1 MVKLGESMFD
11 IVDTIG
17 NTFYYSAFSNVGVYK
32 LNKSEVLL
40 IDSCDHKRMVRSLDN
55 ILEKNNLRINTII
68 NTHCHV
74 DHIAGNKFFYDKYG
88 CRILASKG
96 EQGFIAYPDRE
107 PRFYYSGINTDKTKN
122 PFFMAEASDA
132 EVITPDNTPEGF
144 EIISLPGHSFDMIGV
159 RTPDDVVFL
168 SDSILSKKTWD
179 EYKLPFFYSVNESL
193 QTLKDIQNI
202 KAKLFVPAH
211 NEPLRDICELAEYNI
226 NSMKHKKELIYDLC
240 QNKSFEEIFADV
252 IDALGLRIMTPKY
265 PMYAV
270 MIRNFLQSL
279 VEDEAIYAELNDSV
293 LVYRRV

>member
-1 MVKLGESMFD
+1 MFD

-32 LNKSEVLL
+32 LNKSEVVL
-40 IDSCDHKRMVRSLDN
+40 IDSCDHKRMVRSLDG
-55 ILEKNNLRINTII
+55 ILENNNLRINTII

-107 PRFYYSGINTDKTKN
+107 SRFYYSGINTSNKDRN
-122 PFFMAEASDA
+122 PFFITEPSDA
-132 EVITPDNTPEGF
+132 EVITADNTPEGF
-144 EIISLPGHSFDMIGV
+144 EIIPLPGHSFEMIGV

-168 SDSILSKKTWD
+168 ADAILSRKTWD
-179 EYKLPFFYSVNESL
+179 EYKLPFFYSVNESM

-211 NEPLRDICELAEYNI
+211 DEPLSDICELAEYNI
-226 NSMKHKKELIYDLC
+226 ESMKHKKELIYSLC
-240 QNKSFEEIFADV
+240 NGKSFEEIFALT
-252 IDALGLRIMTPKY
+252 IDKLGLRIMTPKY
-265 PMYAV
+265 PMYSV
-270 MIRNFLQSL
+270 MVRNFLQSL
-279 VEDEAIYAELNDSV
+279 VEDEAINATLEDSV
-293 LVYRRV
+293 LIYRKV

>member
-1 MVKLGESMFD
+1 MFD

-32 LNKSEVLL
+32 LNKSEVVL
-40 IDSCDHKRMVRSLDN
+40 IDACDHKRMVRSLDG

-107 PRFYYSGINTDKTKN
+107 SRFYYSGINTSNKDRN
-122 PFFMAEASDA
+122 PFFITEPSDA
-132 EVITPDNTPEGF
+132 EVITADNTPEGF
-144 EIISLPGHSFDMIGV
+144 EIIPLPGHSFDMIGV

-168 SDSILSKKTWD
+168 ADAILSKKTWD
-179 EYKLPFFYSVNESL
+179 EYKLPFFYNVNESMK
-193 QTLKDIQNI
+193 TLKDMQKL

-211 NEPLRDICELAEYNI
+211 NDPIDDIVELAEYNI
-226 NSMKHKKELIYDLC
+226 KGMKHKKELIYSLC
-240 QNKSFEEIFADV
+240 EGKSFDEIFSDV
-252 IDALGLRIMTPKY
+252 IDALELRILTPKY

-270 MIRNFLQSL
+270 MVRNFLQSL
-279 VEDEAIYAELNDSV
+279 IDDEAIDSV
-293 LVYRRV
+293 LEDSVLIYHRN

>member
-1 MVKLGESMFD
+1 MFD

-17 NTFYYSAFSNVGVYK
+17 NTYYYSAFSNVGVYK

-40 IDSCDHKRMVRSLDN
+40 IDSCDHKRMVKSLDT
-55 ILEKNNLRINTII
+55 ILEKNGLRVKTII

-107 PRFYYSGINTDKTKN
+107 PRFYYSGINTDKTRN
-122 PFFMAEASDA
+122 PFFLSEPSDA
-132 EVITPDNTPEGF
+132 EVITSDSTPEGF

-168 SDSILSKKTWD
+168 SDAILSKKTWD
-179 EYKLPFFYSVNESL
+179 EYKLPFFYSVNESM
-193 QTLKDIQNI
+193 QTLKDIQSI

-226 NSMKHKKELIYDLC
+226 KSMKHKKELIYDIC
-240 QNKSFEEIFADV
+240 EGKSFEEIFSAML
-252 IDALGLRIMTPKY
+252 DALELRIMTPKY
-265 PMYAV
+265 PMYSV
-270 MIRNFLQSL
+270 MLRNFLQSL
-279 VEDEAIYAELNDSV
+279 VEDEAIEAEFKDSV
-293 LVYRRV
+293 LIYHRV

>member
-1 MVKLGESMFD
+1 MFD

-17 NTFYYSAFSNVGVYK
+17 NTYYYSAFSNVGVYK

-40 IDSCDHKRMVRSLDN
+40 IDACDHKRMVKGLDT
-55 ILEKNNLRINTII
+55 ILEKNGLRVRTII
-68 NTHCHV
+68 DTHCHV
-74 DHIAGNKFFYDKYG
+74 DHIAGNKYFYDKYG

-107 PRFYYSGINTDKTKN
+107 PRFYYSGINTDKTRN
-122 PFFMAEASDA
+122 PFFMAEPSDA

-168 SDSILSKKTWD
+168 SDSILSKRTWD

-193 QTLKDIQNI
+193 KTLEDIQSI
-202 KAKLFVPAH
+202 KAKLYIPAH
-211 NEPLRDICELAEYNI
+211 NEPLRDICELARYNI
-226 NSMKHKKELIYDLC
+226 SSMKHKKELIYDLC
-240 QNKSFEEIFADV
+240 DGKSFEDIFTDV
-252 IDALGLRIMTPKY
+252 LDALGLRIMTPKY
-265 PMYAV
+265 PMYSV

-279 VEDEAIYAELNDSV
+279 VEDEVIEAVLEDSV
-293 LVYRRV
+293 LIYHRV

>member
-1 MVKLGESMFD
+1 MFD

-32 LNKSEVLL
+32 LNKSQVLL
-40 IDSCDHKRMVRSLDN
+40 IDSCDHKRMVKSLDT
-55 ILEKNNLRINTII
+55 ILEKNNLKVKTII
-68 NTHCHV
+68 DTHCHV

-107 PRFYYSGINTDKTKN
+107 PRFYYSGIDTDKSRN
-122 PFFMAEASDA
+122 PFFLAEASDA
-132 EVITPDNTPEGF
+132 EVITAENTPEGF

-202 KAKLFVPAH
+202 KAKLYIPSH
-211 NEPLRDICELAEYNI
+211 NEPLRDICQLAEYNI
-226 NSMKHKKELIYDLC
+226 KSMKHKKELIYDLC
-240 QNKSFEEIFADV
+240 EGNSFEEIFSLV
-252 IDALGLRIMTPKY
+252 LDALELRIMTPKY

-279 VEDEAIYAELNDSV
+279 VEDGVIQAVLEDAVLIYH
-293 LVYRRV
+293 RV

>member
-1 MVKLGESMFD
+1 MFD

-17 NTFYYSAFSNVGVYK
+17 NTYYYSAFSNVGVYK

-40 IDSCDHKRMVRSLDN
+40 IDSCDHKRMVKSLDT
-55 ILEKNNLRINTII
+55 ILEKNGLRVKTII

-88 CRILASKG
+88 CQILASKG

-107 PRFYYSGINTDKTKN
+107 PRFYYSGINTDKTRN
-122 PFFMAEASDA
+122 PFFLSEPSDA
-132 EVITPDNTPEGF
+132 EVITSDSTPEGF

-168 SDSILSKKTWD
+168 SDAILSKKTWD
-179 EYKLPFFYSVNESL
+179 EYKLPFFYSVNESM
-193 QTLKDIQNI
+193 QTLKDIQSI

-226 NSMKHKKELIYDLC
+226 KSMKHKKELIYDIC
-240 QNKSFEEIFADV
+240 EGKSFEEIFSAML
-252 IDALGLRIMTPKY
+252 DALELRIMTPKY
-265 PMYAV
+265 PMYSV
-270 MIRNFLQSL
+270 MLRNFLQSL
-279 VEDEAIYAELNDSV
+279 VEDEAIEAELKDSV
-293 LVYRRV
+293 LIYHRV